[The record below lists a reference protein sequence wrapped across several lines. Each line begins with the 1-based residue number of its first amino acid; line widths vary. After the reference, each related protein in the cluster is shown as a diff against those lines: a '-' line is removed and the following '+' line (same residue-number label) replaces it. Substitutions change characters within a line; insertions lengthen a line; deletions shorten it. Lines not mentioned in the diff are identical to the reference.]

1 MFIVYMFIVTMFV
14 YCLHVCLYICLLFTC
29 LFIYL
34 FTGLYMD
41 AEASMEF
48 LLSRR
53 DIDKRK
59 IIVFGRSLGG
69 AVAIY
74 LAASITYSDK

>member
-1 MFIVYMFIVTMFV
+1 
-14 YCLHVCLYICLLFTC
+14 
-29 LFIYL
+29 
-34 FTGLYMD
+34 MD

-74 LAASITYSDK
+74 LAASITYSDKWDTGWIDG

>member
-1 MFIVYMFIVTMFV
+1 MCTV
-14 YCLHVCLYICLLFTC
+14 
-29 LFIYL
+29 
-34 FTGLYMD
+34 GLYMD
-41 AEASMEF
+41 AEAAIEF

-59 IIVFGRSLGG
+59 IILFGRSLGG

-74 LAASITYSDK
+74 LAASVMHSDKLVK